1 MLNPKIINQYKNK
14 KVDAASTMTDIS
26 GKNILMGFWHNWPSE
41 PGQGYQQGMFA
52 EMPLTAIHEAYNVI
66 AVAFMKGSGIP
77 TFKPYNMSDEQFRAQ
92 VAELNAQGRA
102 VLISL
107 GGADAHI
114 ELYAGQ
120 EEALAC
126 EIIYL
131 CETYGFDGLDIDLEQ
146 TAITFADNRTVLPA
160 ALRMVREHYET
171 EGQHFIISMAPEFP
185 YLRSATRD
193 TPLLKEITTQFPF
206 LKEFVA
212 FLTSFKSGGA
222 YLAYIE
228 ALEDLYDFIAPQ
240 YYNQGGDGIWV
251 DELNLWVTQNNDAH
265 KKEFLY
271 YLTDSLI
278 HGTRGFTKIPAN
290 RLAIGLPTNNDAA
303 ATGYV
308 INPDDVKYALDKL
321 QEDGNP
327 IRGLMT
333 WSVNW
338 DNGIS
343 KGSDGDNRDD
353 GVSKGRAYDWEFAKR
368 YGYLTGGETPVPDK
382 PSVPTGLR
390 STEQTPDSVKLVWSL
405 SVGQNPVLRYE
416 LRRDNSV
423 SLFADSPSYEDTG
436 LKPGTT
442 YSYQVRA
449 IDVMNN
455 TSAFSPAIS
464 VSTQAGSGGGEKPT
478 PPFLSRT
485 GVTDTSVSLE
495 WTQSSSEAGLLE
507 YQIARDRW
515 PFMKVPA
522 DQPRVY
528 TDENL
533 TAGRTY
539 TYFVVAKD
547 IQGQWSEISNE
558 VEVTT
563 HSEPY
568 RPSLP
573 VDFRSTGRT
582 TTSITLDWSVSTD
595 SSGPFKYELFR
606 DKLSLGSDATPPFT
620 DGGLSHSNLYGYQII
635 ATDSQGISSE
645 LSEEIL
651 ETTKTEASPDRP
663 TPPGNLRQTGATTT
677 SVSLAWDKSD
687 SVPGIKSYFVY
698 RIGADRVP
706 VGPEILEC
714 TLEGLTPDTV
724 YQFIVGAYDTEDAL
738 SGPSNVVQAS
748 TSAALPEWKTD
759 TDYVKGDKVMH
770 AGASYICL
778 NPHHSQVDWY
788 PGSAPTLWA
797 PWTEQAG
804 GRGFRDWPKEWQ

>member
-26 GKNILMGFWHNWPSE
+26 GKNILMGFWHNWRSE

-52 EMPLTAIHEAYNVI
+52 EMPLTGIHEAYNVI
-66 AVAFMKGSGIP
+66 AVAFMKGAGIP
-77 TFKPYNMSDEQFRAQ
+77 TFKPYDMSDEQFRAQ

-114 ELYAGQ
+114 ELHAGQ
-120 EEALAC
+120 EEALAY
-126 EIIYL
+126 EIIRL
-131 CETYGFDGLDIDLEQ
+131 VEVYGFDGLDIDLEQ
-146 TAITFADNRTVLPA
+146 AAITFADNRTVLPA

-240 YYNQGGDGIWV
+240 YYNQGADGIWV
-251 DELNLWVTQNNDAH
+251 DEADLWVAQNDDAH

-308 INPDDVKYALDKL
+308 INPADVTYALDRL
-321 QEDGNP
+321 RDEGNP

-368 YGYLTGGETPVPDK
+368 YGYLTGGETPVPET

-390 STEQTPDSVKLVWSL
+390 STEQTLDSVKLVWSL

-436 LKPGTT
+436 LQPGTT

-595 SSGPFKYELFR
+595 ASGPFHYELFR
-606 DKLSLGSDATPPFT
+606 EGVSIGKGKVPPFT
-620 DGGLSHSNLYGYQII
+620 DEGLLQSRLYGYHII
-635 ATDSQGISSE
+635 ATDSLGNSSG
-645 LSEEIL
+645 LSEEL
-651 ETTKTEASPDRP
+651 LATTGSEASNDRP
-663 TPPGNLRQTGATTT
+663 APPGNLRQAGATTT
-677 SVSLAWDKSD
+677 SVSLAWDAPTGGTAVDVYHIYSFDAPTVTVD
-687 SVPGIKSYFVY
+687 STVLTYTV
-698 RIGADRVP
+698 R
-706 VGPEILEC
+706 
-714 TLEGLTPDTV
+714 GLTPGKT
-724 YQFIVGAYDTEDAL
+724 YQYLVGARDKDLEL

>member
-1 MLNPKIINQYKNK
+1 MLNPKIITQYKNK

-41 PGQGYQQGMFA
+41 SGQGYQQGMFA
-52 EMPLTAIHEAYNVI
+52 EMPLTGIDKAYNVI
-66 AVAFMKGSGIP
+66 AVAFMKGAGIP
-77 TFKPYNMSDEQFRAQ
+77 TFKPYNLSDEAFRAQ

-114 ELYAGQ
+114 ELHAGQ
-120 EEALAC
+120 EEALAY
-126 EIIYL
+126 EIIRL
-131 CETYGFDGLDIDLEQ
+131 VEVYGFDGLDIDLEQ
-146 TAITFADNRTVLPA
+146 AAITFADNRTVLPA

-171 EGQHFIISMAPEFP
+171 EGKHFIISMAPEFP
-185 YLRSATRD
+185 YLRSAARD
-193 TPLLKEITTQFPF
+193 TPLLKEITTYFPF
-206 LKEFVA
+206 LKEAVA
-212 FLTSFKSGGA
+212 FLTSFRSGGA

-251 DELNLWVTQNNDAH
+251 DEPNLWVTQNNDAH

-308 INPDDVKYALDKL
+308 INPDDVKYALDTL
-321 QEDGNP
+321 QADGNP

-338 DNGIS
+338 DNGTP
-343 KGSDGDNRDD
+343 KVGE
-353 GVSKGRAYDWEFAKR
+353 AYKWEFAKR

-390 STEQTPDSVKLVWSL
+390 STEQTPTSVKLVWSL
-405 SVGQNPVLRYE
+405 SAGQNPVLRYE

-436 LKPGTT
+436 LQSGIT

-449 IDVMNN
+449 IDVMGN

-464 VSTQAGSGGGEKPT
+464 VSTQAGGGGAANPT
-478 PPFLSRT
+478 PPVLSLA
-485 GVTDTSVSLE
+485 GVTDRSVSLE

-507 YQIARDRW
+507 YQIARDGW
-515 PFMKVPA
+515 PFVKVPA

-539 TYFVVAKD
+539 TYFVIAKD
-547 IQGQWSEISNE
+547 IQGKWSEISNE
-558 VEVTT
+558 LEVPTDL
-563 HSEPY
+563 EPY
-568 RPSLP
+568 RPSVP

-595 SSGPFKYELFR
+595 ASGPFDYELFR
-606 DKLSLGSDATPPFT
+606 EGVSIGKGKVPPFI
-620 DGGLSHSNLYGYQII
+620 DEGLLQSRLYGYHII
-635 ATDSQGISSE
+635 ATDSLGNSSG
-645 LSEEIL
+645 LSEEL
-651 ETTKTEASPDRP
+651 LATTESEASNDRP
-663 TPPGNLRQTGATTT
+663 APPGNLRQTGATPT
-677 SVSLAWDKSD
+677 SVSLAWDAPTGGTAVDVYHVYSFDAPTVAVD
-687 SVPGIKSYFVY
+687 STVLTYTV
-698 RIGADRVP
+698 R
-706 VGPEILEC
+706 
-714 TLEGLTPDTV
+714 GLTPSKT
-724 YQFIVGAYDTEDAL
+724 YQYLVGARDKDSEL

-748 TSAALPEWKTD
+748 TSAALLEWKTN
-759 TDYVKGDKVMH
+759 TDYVKGDKVMY

-778 NPHHSQVDWY
+778 NPHHSQTDWY
-788 PGSAPTLWA
+788 PGGAPTLWA

>member
-1 MLNPKIINQYKNK
+1 MLNPKNINQYKNK

-26 GKNILMGFWHNWPSE
+26 GKNILMGFWHNWRSE

-52 EMPLTAIHEAYNVI
+52 EMPLTGIHEAYNVI
-66 AVAFMKGSGIP
+66 AVAFMKGAGIP
-77 TFKPYNMSDEQFRAQ
+77 TFKPYDMSDEQFRAQ

-114 ELYAGQ
+114 ELHAGQ
-120 EEALAC
+120 EEALAY
-126 EIIYL
+126 EIIRL
-131 CETYGFDGLDIDLEQ
+131 VEVYGFDGLDIDLEQ
-146 TAITFADNRTVLPA
+146 AAITFADNRTVLPA

-240 YYNQGGDGIWV
+240 YYNQGADGIWV
-251 DELNLWVTQNNDAH
+251 DEANLWVAQNDDAH

-308 INPDDVKYALDKL
+308 INPADVTYALDRL
-321 QEDGNP
+321 RDEGNP

-353 GVSKGRAYDWEFAKR
+353 GVSKGRAYNWEFAKR

-423 SLFADSPSYEDTG
+423 PLFADSPSYEDTG
-436 LKPGTT
+436 LQSGTT

-449 IDVMNN
+449 IDVMGN

-464 VSTQAGSGGGEKPT
+464 VSTQAGNGGGAKPT
-478 PPFLSRT
+478 PPFLSLVS
-485 GVTDTSVSLE
+485 VTDTSVSLE

-595 SSGPFKYELFR
+595 ASGPFKYELFR
-606 DKLSLGSDATPPFT
+606 DKLSLGNDATPPFT

-687 SVPGIKSYFVY
+687 SVPGIKFYSVY
-698 RIGADRVP
+698 RIGAARVP
-706 VGPEILEC
+706 VGPEILAC
-714 TLEGLTPDTV
+714 TLEGLTPGTV

-778 NPHHSQVDWY
+778 NPHTSQIDWY
-788 PGSAPTLWA
+788 PGGAPTLWA
-797 PWTEQAG
+797 PWTEQAA